1 LTTVIITEFIKE
13 KTGAGYV
20 MPKIESQLS
29 SPSIWSMQVQTP
41 TANISVEE
49 HRQTTSKSSTKQLK
63 THTKQQTP
71 PIMSSWNKFAHLKL
85 FQGSIRSG
93 C

>member
-1 LTTVIITEFIKE
+1 
-13 KTGAGYV
+13 
-20 MPKIESQLS
+20 
-29 SPSIWSMQVQTP
+29 MQVQTP

-71 PIMSSWNKFAHLKL
+71 PIMSS
-85 FQGSIRSG
+85 
-93 C
+93 